1 MKLQNLCPACLTD
14 SEWESCPRCG
24 HVRGTAAESP
34 LYLRPGTELKGRYAL
49 GRVLGH
55 GGFGIT
61 YLAYD
66 MLNDGKVAVKEY
78 FPADKVTRT
87 PGRHEV
93 SLFTGVAPDGFRR
106 GVERFID
113 EARALV
119 RFRDQDGIVTV
130 EDFFHENGT
139 AYMVMEYIG
148 GETLGTY
155 LERRGVLSAPEAL
168 KLLEPIFD
176 ALEAMHAANVLH
188 RDIKPGNIMVRSG
201 GGTVLLDFGAARQFA
216 QEGRDMSAVVTD
228 GYSPLEQYYAGGDQQ
243 AWTDVYA
250 LGATLY
256 RMLTGLLPPTAVSR
270 TGTDDYA
277 PPLAAGRS
285 VPPAVARAVSK
296 ALAVHGPGRWASV
309 AEFRRALTGTAE
321 LTVQADRPD
330 EGLLAATPM
339 PCPHC
344 QAINYLSHSQA
355 AAHTLCYSCGGI
367 LAGEREEFKTGRR
380 RRWPA
385 ATVAVT
391 TLAALCAAYVLLTD
405 DAGAKKEEKPV
416 PAAQNTTLEQGG
428 QRPAEG
434 DAPGSVPIQASRI
447 GSDPMAVRQ
456 ADISQVSPPAAAPS
470 AAHPPVI
477 PAPKTQSPPAHVPAA
492 PASEPAV
499 VWDTDPRGIKVAN
512 SGTRP
517 GEVVSWSG
525 GAVDGYADGSGI
537 LSYLRNGVLQR
548 QVRGMWTRGRLTE
561 GTRVTV
567 VYPDREVAGTVI
579 NGIIKQ

>member
-1 MKLQNLCPACLTD
+1 MKLPHLCPACFAHNEGD
-14 SEWESCPRCG
+14 SCPHCG
-24 HVRGTAAESP
+24 HVRGNEGESP
-34 LYLRPGTELKGRYAL
+34 LYLWPGTELKGRYAL

-66 MLNDGKVAVKEY
+66 RLNDGKVAVKEY
-78 FPADKVTRT
+78 FPADKVTRA
-87 PGRHEV
+87 PGRPEV
-93 SLFTGVAPDGFRR
+93 SLFTGVAPEGFRR

-119 RFRDQDGIVTV
+119 RFRDQEGIVTV
-130 EDFFHENGT
+130 GDFFHENGT
-139 AYMVMEYIG
+139 AYTVMEYIG
-148 GETLGTY
+148 GETLSAY
-155 LERRGVLSAPEAL
+155 LEKRGILPLAEAL

-176 ALEAMHAANVLH
+176 ALAAMHAAGVLH
-188 RDIKPGNIMVRSG
+188 RDIKPSNIIVRPG

-216 QEGRDMSAVVTD
+216 IEGRDMSAVVTD
-228 GYSPLEQYYAGGDQQ
+228 GYSPLEQYYANGDQQ

-256 RMLTGLLPPTAVSR
+256 RMLTGLLPPSAVSR
-270 TGTDDYA
+270 TGQDDYA
-277 PPLAAGRS
+277 PPSAAGRS
-285 VPPAVARAVSK
+285 VPPAVDRAVSK

-309 AEFRRALTGTAE
+309 AEFRRALTGAAE
-321 LTVQADRPD
+321 VTVKADRPD
-330 EGLLAATPM
+330 AEPLAAARHV

-355 AAHTLCYSCGGI
+355 AAHTLCHSCGNI
-367 LAGEREEFKTGRR
+367 LAEAKDQSRKSRR

-385 ATVAVT
+385 AAFAVT
-391 TLAALCAAYVLLTD
+391 ILAALCAAYVLF
-405 DAGAKKEEKPV
+405 AGDTGGRKEEKP
-416 PAAQNTTLEQGG
+416 AAAVQNTATEQDG

-434 DAPGSVPIQASRI
+434 YASGSMPIQASQI
-447 GSDPMAVRQ
+447 GSDALAARQ
-456 ADISQVSPPAAAPS
+456 ADVSQAAPPATPPPAVQPPAMQAPKVPPPPVPVSPAAS
-470 AAHPPVI
+470 A
-477 PAPKTQSPPAHVPAA
+477 
-492 PASEPAV
+492 E
-499 VWDTDPRGIKVAN
+499 VWDTDSRGIKVAD

-537 LSYLRNGVLQR
+537 LSYLRSGVLQR
-548 QVRGMWTRGRLTE
+548 QIRGTWTRGRLTE
-561 GTRVTV
+561 GSRATV